1 MDVLSRLSLRNL
13 KSNRKRTVSTVI
25 GIILSVALICA
36 AAGLGVSF
44 QESLIQSAI
53 SDGGYWHVKLEGITK
68 EQQKEV
74 ESNRDIA
81 TCNRVA
87 QCGYAVL
94 NGSKNEYKPYVR
106 LFSMDKEM
114 FKNLKFSLIEGRFA
128 ENSEEIVISDHIHY
142 NGGVDMEIGDRITL
156 NVGERT
162 LPENYEPESSE
173 GNSEENPLLAESIT
187 GSVER
192 TFTVVGII
200 ERPGYGIEEFS
211 EPGYTVI
218 STGIEDIGVQDVYVS
233 LKKPGNYKESISQ
246 LLGVTDYDSLVSGE
260 EVKTTYEYTINKEL
274 LRWEAFGFSDDTVR
288 MLYSVIGVVLFIIL
302 FTSVFC
308 IRNSFAIA
316 TTEKIKMYSMLA
328 SVGTTKK
335 QIRRNVLTE
344 GMMLGVIGIP
354 IGILSGF
361 FAVFVLIKIVNVLI
375 GDMLFRN
382 MHGLVFKLSWA
393 PVLISLVLGFLTILL
408 SVRSSAKKA
417 SKVSP
422 IDGLRS
428 ANEVSMKSRKL
439 KVPRIIE
446 KLFKTGGTLAY
457 KNLKRS
463 RKKYRTTV
471 ISIAVSIFVFITM
484 NVLVEN
490 MFDMTN
496 EHYKD
501 YGYNMLVQC
510 DKEQLSAV
518 MSQENIDSCTKV
530 GMAAE
535 NRIRIT
541 DLEKMNY
548 EDESELDVD
557 EVFNEETEEYERTGE
572 RYCELEI
579 LAMDTEDF
587 QSYVDGLGFDY
598 KEVKD
603 KGILCDEVEI
613 WNAEN
618 GESESRRR
626 YVYEAGDE
634 ITGTMKDA
642 PFSITVGAVA
652 EEKPKGLEGSWR
664 NGGFLVVDEEAYKEL
679 EISYYNLAIKSSNAN
694 QLEQDLN
701 SMNKADGIS
710 MRNIEKT
717 YREMRAMNLVVKIFL
732 YGFIAVVSLIGVTNI
747 FNTIT
752 SNMELRQKEFA
763 MLKSVGMTKREFN
776 RMVNLETIFYGTKAW
791 IYGVIMGM
799 LGTFALYKAFSV
811 KLENGAYFPI
821 SAILISALFVFLFVF
836 VIMHYSIKKI
846 NKQNTIETIR
856 KETV

>member
-13 KSNRKRTVSTVI
+13 KVNKKRTVSTVI

-44 QESLIQSAI
+44 RESLIENAVSE
-53 SDGGYWHVKLEGITK
+53 GGYWHVKLTEITQ
-68 EQQKEV
+68 EQQKAV
-74 ESNRDIA
+74 ESNRDIKVSS
-81 TCNRVA
+81 RVA

-94 NGSKNEYKPYVR
+94 DGSRNEYKPYVK
-106 LFSMDKEM
+106 LFSMEKEM
-114 FKNLKFSLIEGRFA
+114 FENLKFSLVEGRFA
-128 ENSEEIVISDHIHY
+128 ENNQEIVISDHIRY
-142 NGGVDMEIGDRITL
+142 NGGVDMEIGDKITL
-156 NVGERT
+156 NVGKRT
-162 LPENYEPESSE
+162 LPEGYEPESSE
-173 GNSEENPLLAESIT
+173 TNSLLDETIT
-187 GSVER
+187 DGTER

-200 ERPGYGIEEFS
+200 ERPGYGVEAFS
-211 EPGYTVI
+211 EAGYTVI
-218 STGIEDIGVQDVYVS
+218 STDIDNMGTQDVYVS
-233 LKKPGNYKESISQ
+233 LKHPRDYETSISQ
-246 LLGVTDYDSLVSGE
+246 LLGVDDYADLFSGE
-260 EVKTTYEYTINKEL
+260 EVETTYVYTINQEL
-274 LRWEAFGFSDDTVR
+274 LRWEAFAFSDETVR

-344 GMMLGVIGIP
+344 GLMLGIIGIP

-361 FAVFVLIKIVNVLI
+361 FAVFVLIKIVNALL
-375 GDMLFRN
+375 GDMLFRS
-382 MHGLVFKLSWA
+382 MQGLVFKVSWA
-393 PVLISLVLGFLTILL
+393 PVLISVVLGFLTILL

-417 SKVSP
+417 AKVSP

-428 ANEVSMKSRKL
+428 ANEVNMKSRKL

-446 KLFKTGGTLAY
+446 RLFKTGGVLAY

-490 MFDMTN
+490 MFDMT
-496 EHYKD
+496 EDQYKD
-501 YGYNMLVQC
+501 YGYNMLVMC
-510 DKEQLSAV
+510 EEEHLSKV
-518 MSQENIDSCTKV
+518 MSQENISSCTV
-530 GMAAE
+530 IGMADY
-535 NRIRIT
+535 NIRIT

-548 EDESELDVD
+548 EDESELNID
-557 EVFNEETEEYERTGE
+557 EVFNEETGEYERKGE
-572 RYCELEI
+572 YYCTLEI
-579 LAMDTEDF
+579 LAMDAKDF
-587 QSYVDGLGFDY
+587 ESYVDGLGFDY
-598 KEVKD
+598 KKVKD
-603 KGILCDEVEI
+603 KGILCDEVSVWDPEK
-613 WNAEN
+613 
-618 GESESRRR
+618 GESIVKRRFT
-626 YVYEAGDE
+626 YEAGDE
-634 ITGTMKDA
+634 ITGTMEDG
-642 PFSITVGAVA
+642 PVSMSVGAVTA
-652 EEKPKGLEGSWR
+652 VRPKGMEGNYL
-664 NGGFLVVDEEAYKEL
+664 NGGYMIVNKEAYKDL

-694 QLEQDLN
+694 QLEKDLKDLN
-701 SMNKADGIS
+701 VENGMNI
-710 MRNIEKT
+710 RNLEKT
-717 YREMRAMNLVVKIFL
+717 YREIRAMNLVVKIFL

-811 KLENGAYFPI
+811 SLEDGAYLPI
-821 SAILISALFVFLFVF
+821 SAILISALFVFVFVF